1 MLPTFLLA
9 TGLVAASPP
18 STLIRGARVIDAR
31 GDQGLHDVWV
41 EDGRIAAID
50 PAVVPEDA
58 QVLEAEGRAVVPGLI
73 DSHIHITMAPAQS
86 WRDEAEDA
94 LWVRRAKH
102 LRAFLAWG
110 ITTVIDPG
118 IPPEEA
124 RAVRALATRSPAPEI
139 LFIGP
144 LLGPLNGY
152 PSAVVPTISGI
163 SETRRVAER
172 MDEYADLHPL
182 GVKVT
187 FEQGAMSAIWP
198 LHDEEMRTTI
208 VDEAHKRDL
217 PLYIHA
223 MNPGMTRLALSLKPH
238 ALVHASQKGGRR
250 LAAEVAASGVY
261 VMSTLDIVGAA
272 SLMWH
277 PERLDDPR
285 IVLTV
290 PEDEIEAARD
300 PDLRRACGAAM
311 GETLAPG
318 LPGWLRNIGMKM
330 MFNERTFNRR
340 YKRARRFVS
349 RLHEAGVPLVV
360 GADSA
365 GWPILP
371 YLLHGRSTHVE
382 MGLLADAGLTP
393 LEVLRAAT
401 LTPAEMVGMDAQ
413 IGTVEVGKRA
423 DLILVEGDPLTDVA
437 ALGHPVWVMRAGE
450 ARTPQGWM
458 NDP

>member
-1 MLPTFLLA
+1 MIPTLLFV
-9 TGLVAASPP
+9 TGLTAAAPP
-18 STLIRGARVIDAR
+18 STLIRNVRVIDAR
-31 GDQGLHDVWV
+31 GDEGIHDVWV
-41 EDGRIAAID
+41 QHGRIAAID
-50 PAVVPEDA
+50 PEVVPEDA
-58 QVLEAEGRAVVPGLI
+58 EVLDGEGRAVVPGLI
-73 DSHIHITMAPAQS
+73 DSHVHVTMAPGQS
-86 WRDEAEDA
+86 WRDESEEA

-118 IPPEEA
+118 IPSEEA
-124 RAVRALATRSPAPEI
+124 RAARALATRSPAPEI
-139 LFIGP
+139 LFVGP

-152 PSAVVPTISGI
+152 PSKVLPTISGI
-163 SETRRVAER
+163 SETRQVAER
-172 MDEYADLHPL
+172 MDDYADLHPL

-187 FEQGAMSAIWP
+187 LEQGAMSAIWP
-198 LHDEEMRTTI
+198 LHDEEMRATI
-208 VDEAHKRDL
+208 VQEARKRDL

-223 MNPGMTRLALSLKPH
+223 MDPEMTRLALTLKPH

-250 LAAEVAASGVY
+250 LAKEVAASGVY
-261 VMSTLDIVGAA
+261 VVSTLDIMGAA

-277 PERLDDPR
+277 PEQLDDSR
-285 IVLTV
+285 IALTV

-300 PDLRRACGAAM
+300 PDLRRACGTEM

-330 MFNERTFNRR
+330 MFNERTFHRR
-340 YKRARRFVS
+340 YKRARRFIS

-365 GWPILP
+365 GWPIFP

-382 MGLLADAGLTP
+382 MGLLVDAGLTP

-401 LTPAEMVGMDAQ
+401 LTPAEMVGKDAQ
-413 IGTVEVGKRA
+413 IGTIEVGKRA
-423 DLILVEGDPLTDVA
+423 DLILVEGDPLTDVGT
-437 ALGHPVWVMRAGE
+437 LGHPVWVMRAGE